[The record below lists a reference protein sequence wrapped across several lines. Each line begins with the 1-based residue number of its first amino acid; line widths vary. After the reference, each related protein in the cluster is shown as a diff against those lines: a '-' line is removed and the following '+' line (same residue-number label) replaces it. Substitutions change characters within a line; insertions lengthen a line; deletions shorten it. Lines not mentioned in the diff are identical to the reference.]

1 LKGDNEMSYQQFCSE
16 VKNILNCELC
26 DPELHD
32 YFIMGATPVDVLTIK
47 QYYDLYPEEK
57 IDIE

>member
-1 LKGDNEMSYQQFCSE
+1 MSYQQFCSE

-26 DPELHD
+26 DPELRN

-47 QYYDLYPEEK
+47 QYYDFYPEEK